1 MKTKVTTMK
10 ATFEII
16 KGQIETIEGLQNIVE
31 VMHNEGIESTKLDD
45 GRVIEVYGNGT
56 YRLNEFM
63 NALKK
68 RTESIFKLKN

>member
-1 MKTKVTTMK
+1 MK

-45 GRVIEVYGNGT
+45 GRVIEVYGNGN

-63 NALKK
+63 NAFEEANRKYNEK
-68 RTESIFKLKN
+68 MFANITYN